1 MPSTFLCCRYCCRC
15 FSPLPS
21 LFATVVAVPAL
32 PRRRCSPSTSLSLLF
47 AVVVALR
54 RRRRSPPS
62 SPFSAVWRARLVEA
76 LKAINDSEL
85 AGQATNKNSGGVS
98 ISNEESLPLK
108 VTADQESNSV
118 PVVGT
123 VSSKDKSSG
132 PVQQLVAMFG
142 ALVAQG
148 EKAAGSL
155 EILISSISSDLLAEV
170 VMANMQHLPP
180 TCPKTDKD
188 DVASETGYP
197 SCLASSVL
205 PSIQLSHFA
214 FHLQESHQI
223 SEEKVMDTVETTL
236 LSSSVGDGS
245 AMMPAILPASVSP
258 FPVVTQNGSSAVSL
272 SLNSATEERVIPGVD
287 STSSTDEIQ
296 ESHDASHSSNPEVND
311 SSQDHATSL
320 GSLVPSNVLST
331 CSMAT
336 DVLETQST
344 GVGIFDTSQASST
357 ASLVTSC
364 QYVLPKMMILDVNL
378 TDEAKDQLQ
387 KVAFVRILDA
397 YKQVAISGGLDARC
411 SLLVHLGIEVYTRA

>member
-1 MPSTFLCCRYCCRC
+1 MQACDEASSDLVRKRPVTELNNDLLQDDSPAAKRIRQSTQTVQDLPNE
-15 FSPLPS
+15 PL
-21 LFATVVAVPAL
+21 
-32 PRRRCSPSTSLSLLF
+32 
-47 AVVVALR
+47 
-54 RRRRSPPS
+54 
-62 SPFSAVWRARLVEA
+62 
-76 LKAINDSEL
+76 
-85 AGQATNKNSGGVS
+85 Q
-98 ISNEESLPLK
+98 

-214 FHLQESHQI
+214 FHLQKSHQI

-331 CSMAT
+331 CSMGT